1 MTDPSTANLFREIG
15 QLEMGQCTIVADE
28 VEKID
33 QSLEIMSILK
43 TGYHI
48 RGKVARTNN
57 KNREQEFFRTYCLKM
72 TIAERSP
79 NQNKAEGEPK
89 YDIKEV
95 LNLARAIQKARR

>member
-1 MTDPSTANLFREIG
+1 
-15 QLEMGQCTIVADE
+15 MGQCTIVADE

-43 TGYHI
+43 TDYHI
-48 RGKVARTNN
+48 RGKVVCTNN
-57 KNREQEFFRTYCLKM
+57 KNRKQEFLRIYCLKT

-89 YDIKEV
+89 YDIKEI
-95 LNLARAIQKARR
+95 LNLAEAIQKSRR